1 MTGPDLSDVRG
12 MLSRSEEAAR
22 EGRRLIDL
30 AVKFRAAAYTL
41 IPPGARVVF
50 DVMRSSGSFF
60 MFERS
65 SSGWVVL
72 TPDRF
77 GADGATEEWMREQW
91 EMGNLRLLDGAE

>member
-50 DVMRSSGSFF
+50 DVMRSSGSHFF
-60 MFERS
+60 FERTTD
-65 SSGWVVL
+65 GWTVL
-72 TPDRF
+72 NPDRF
-77 GADGATEEWMREQW
+77 GEENATEEWMREQW
-91 EMGNLRLLDGAE
+91 EHGNLRLLDGAE